1 MSDIRMA
8 DGSINFDGEWLTAED
23 LKRKIKEKMDVG
35 DMRFADMAAA
45 LQELNEALENS
56 HTLEVRIVLTKVEYD
71 RLRAMG
77 GEDDNA
83 SVRKAIRAFVGGKK
97 PKAEAKAPAPL
108 KPVAEGKPA
117 APAKPVTEGKP
128 AAPAKLEMEG
138 KAAAS
143 AKPEEEGKVA
153 APAKPEEE
161 GKAAAPVKPEEEGK
175 AAAPVKPVEKPSKAE
190 DTIPCTKCKTPIPI
204 PTSARPL
211 ELECEFCGTSV
222 LLPVEEKPAEM
233 TPSDE
238 APTEAPMAPEGETE
252 EKLPASRNQRNP
264 NERIILSVD
273 VNLSERSHHSLFEEF
288 LACTCSVGAIQ
299 NGPAKSAGPFLL
311 SWETIL
317 QTHPCQGYGDV
328 PSA

>member
-153 APAKPEEE
+153 APAKP
-161 GKAAAPVKPEEEGK
+161 
-175 AAAPVKPVEKPSKAE
+175 VEKPSKAE